1 MSMMENLPKRKKANI
16 LLNLKK
22 YSNVVLFSR
31 REDEIFQRNNTEHN
45 SNKKI
50 INKNKNNNKEIKLLT
65 PSDDLSTYA
74 LKTISSFKTTF
85 NSISTQILFPQSS
98 KNSLIDKKENNK
110 NYKPYLTITSF
121 RTESN
126 NKNLNIS
133 PKKSI
138 FNLTQNFPKVK
149 DNVNNNQRLNT
160 TNNLSRKNY
169 YIIKEK
175 ENEINLLKQI
185 KGLHNDVSNKK
196 LNKNNE
202 EYLLNLKLKK
212 LESEK
217 YNISHTLN
225 KVREFKYSNYL
236 NEQKKEINKTSMEN
250 SKNNLEF
257 LTDKINTLNIIKNI
271 YSINISNKVGEYSK
285 FILKYKE
292 KEKIISD
299 ILLNQINNLKRDVKN
314 LQNKIAKKEYEKT
327 QILKWI
333 YFLIKMKEKKL
344 ILPAYYKKII
354 ETNFERKTTKR
365 KTIVLNI
372 ENLKILQHPEQRFI
386 LSKEDKSSIK
396 DHSNKLLQ
404 HIRLSNYNNDGNVDY
419 KVKKKYVESK
429 FKNKKLKLLTK
440 STISFKR
447 RSSIKTN
454 LFNTNENHENHIFN
468 FDESFETNKKVKKT
482 FDKLIQDGITSN
494 EINRISHYKLFLIY
508 KTPDDLEDRLNELQ
522 NGNIQLLHQYEISRK
537 KLFAKKLKYKDIFE
551 NKVWLDSEDIN
562 NKIKYREIRLN
573 QLKKKNE
580 NFLKQYDL
588 TLNNLEEKKNVNN
601 KSKKVMNLKKNLKT
615 ESKSK
620 ELLTK
625 IENIFDLC
633 ISNIEN
639 PKKLEEYKQKSK
651 DIISMLTVIEL
662 FVVILKSKLNF
673 KDKSDLQKYDLMRK
687 IKNSIENK
695 HKLEKGIILRLKE
708 KEKFKYFQENI
719 EEKMNKILFLQKRKT
734 IPLYN
739 LNNINKKKNY
749 SVEKKINFEDFM
761 FD

>member
-65 PSDDLSTYA
+65 PSDDFSTYA

-110 NYKPYLTITSF
+110 NYKPYLTISTF

-149 DNVNNNQRLNT
+149 DKENNNQRLNT

-185 KGLHNDVSNKK
+185 KGLHNDASNKK

-404 HIRLSNYNNDGNVDY
+404 HIRLSNYNNDGNVDH

-447 RSSIKTN
+447 RSSIKTY
-454 LFNTNENHENHIFN
+454 LLNTNENHIFN

-551 NKVWLDSEDIN
+551 NKVGLDSEDIN

-588 TLNNLEEKKNVNN
+588 TINNLEEKKNINN

-687 IKNSIENK
+687 IKNNIENK

-761 FD
+761 LD

>member
-85 NSISTQILFPQSS
+85 NSISTQILFPKSS

-138 FNLTQNFPKVK
+138 FNLTQNFIKVK
-149 DNVNNNQRLNT
+149 DKADNNQRLNT

-404 HIRLSNYNNDGNVDY
+404 HIRLSNYNNDGNVDHNI
-419 KVKKKYVESK
+419 KKKYVESK

-551 NKVWLDSEDIN
+551 NKVGLDSEDIN

-588 TLNNLEEKKNVNN
+588 TINNLEEKKSINN

-687 IKNSIENK
+687 IKNNIENK

>member
-110 NYKPYLTITSF
+110 NYKPYLTITTF

-196 LNKNNE
+196 LNKNNK

-292 KEKIISD
+292 KEKINSD

-354 ETNFERKTTKR
+354 ETNFERKIAKR
-365 KTIVLNI
+365 KTIALNI
-372 ENLKILQHPEQRFI
+372 ENLKIL
-386 LSKEDKSSIK
+386 SIGII
-396 DHSNKLLQ
+396 SNK
-404 HIRLSNYNNDGNVDY
+404 
-419 KVKKKYVESK
+419 
-429 FKNKKLKLLTK
+429 
-440 STISFKR
+440 
-447 RSSIKTN
+447 
-454 LFNTNENHENHIFN
+454 
-468 FDESFETNKKVKKT
+468 
-482 FDKLIQDGITSN
+482 
-494 EINRISHYKLFLIY
+494 
-508 KTPDDLEDRLNELQ
+508 
-522 NGNIQLLHQYEISRK
+522 
-537 KLFAKKLKYKDIFE
+537 
-551 NKVWLDSEDIN
+551 
-562 NKIKYREIRLN
+562 
-573 QLKKKNE
+573 
-580 NFLKQYDL
+580 
-588 TLNNLEEKKNVNN
+588 
-601 KSKKVMNLKKNLKT
+601 
-615 ESKSK
+615 
-620 ELLTK
+620 
-625 IENIFDLC
+625 
-633 ISNIEN
+633 
-639 PKKLEEYKQKSK
+639 
-651 DIISMLTVIEL
+651 
-662 FVVILKSKLNF
+662 
-673 KDKSDLQKYDLMRK
+673 
-687 IKNSIENK
+687 
-695 HKLEKGIILRLKE
+695 
-708 KEKFKYFQENI
+708 
-719 EEKMNKILFLQKRKT
+719 
-734 IPLYN
+734 
-739 LNNINKKKNY
+739 
-749 SVEKKINFEDFM
+749 
-761 FD
+761 

>member
-149 DNVNNNQRLNT
+149 DKADNNQRLNT

-447 RSSIKTN
+447 RSTIKTN
-454 LFNTNENHENHIFN
+454 LLNTNENPENHIFN

-537 KLFAKKLKYKDIFE
+537 KLFVKKLKYKDIFE
-551 NKVWLDSEDIN
+551 NKVGLDSEDIN

-588 TLNNLEEKKNVNN
+588 TINNLEEKKNVNN

-639 PKKLEEYKQKSK
+639 PKKLEEYKQKPK

>member
-65 PSDDLSTYA
+65 PSDDFSTYA

-110 NYKPYLTITSF
+110 NYKPYLTISTF

-149 DNVNNNQRLNT
+149 DKADNNQRLNT

-185 KGLHNDVSNKK
+185 KGLHNDASNKK

-404 HIRLSNYNNDGNVDY
+404 HIRLSNYNNDGNVDH

-447 RSSIKTN
+447 RSSIKTY
-454 LFNTNENHENHIFN
+454 LLNTNENHIFN

-551 NKVWLDSEDIN
+551 NKVGLDSEDIN

-588 TLNNLEEKKNVNN
+588 TINNLEEKKNINN

-687 IKNSIENK
+687 IKNNIENK

-761 FD
+761 LD